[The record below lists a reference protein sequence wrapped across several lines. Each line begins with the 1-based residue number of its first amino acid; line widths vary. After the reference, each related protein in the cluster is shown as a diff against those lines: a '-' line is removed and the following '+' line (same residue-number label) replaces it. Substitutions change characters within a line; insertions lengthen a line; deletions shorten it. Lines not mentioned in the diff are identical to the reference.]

1 MLNIVPMILAYW
13 FLSRVFTNVNKEQIF
28 TDQNAAY
35 ILYYGLLQIFSALF
49 VPFIKL
55 LVCGLANQSA
65 ASRITISTGSDM
77 LNRLFPG
84 IAFLVAAYIIHYGIR
99 LQDEVD
105 HTL

>member
-1 MLNIVPMILAYW
+1 MQMQRTRSNFLQKLRFMRSRCLN
-13 FLSRVFTNVNKEQIF
+13 
-28 TDQNAAY
+28 
-35 ILYYGLLQIFSALF
+35 
-49 VPFIKL
+49 
-55 LVCGLANQSA
+55 
-65 ASRITISTGSDM
+65 M